1 MMDFFVYYPVLLVVK
16 VLQALPLRFV
26 ARLGRRVGA
35 LAYWL
40 DGRHRRVATENL
52 RRCFPEK
59 SMDEVR
65 ELARENFRRLGENY
79 CSAIKTAT
87 MTDTE
92 LLPHFEVVGME
103 EINAVK
109 GLGAIIAIGHFGNFE
124 LYTRI
129 TNYFPGLR
137 LGTTYRALNHKR
149 FDALLHKL
157 RSRPGFLLYERRA
170 NAKLLLRSLKE
181 GNLVLGLLCDQRGGR
196 RDVRAPFLG
205 HECSTNA
212 ASAVLAQRYSIP
224 LHTGI
229 CYRVAPAKWR
239 IEFDGSIP
247 TRADGALRPVEEIMA
262 EVNARLEKGIRR
274 DPANWFWVHD
284 RWKFTKKAKA
294 LARQAAL
301 AGETRS

>member
-1 MMDFFVYYPVLLVVK
+1 MDFFIYYPVLLVVK
-16 VLQALPLRFV
+16 LLQALPLRLV

-35 LAYWL
+35 LAYWI
-40 DGRHRRVATENL
+40 DSRHRRVATENL

-59 SMDEVR
+59 HADEVR

-124 LYTRI
+124 LYARI
-129 TNYFPGLR
+129 TAYFPDLR
-137 LGTTYRALNHKR
+137 LGTTYRALNHPR
-149 FDALLHKL
+149 FNALLYKL
-157 RSRPGFLLYERRA
+157 RARPGFLLYERRA
-170 NAKLLLRSLKE
+170 NAKLLLQSLKE
-181 GNLVLGLLCDQRGGR
+181 GNIVLGLLCDQRGGR

-212 ASAVLAQRYSIP
+212 ASVILAQRYAVP

-229 CYRVAPAKWR
+229 CYRVAPARWR
-239 IEFDGSIP
+239 IEFDSSIP
-247 TRADGALRPVEEIMA
+247 TRIDGTLRPVEDVVA
-262 EVNARLEKGIRR
+262 EVNARLEKAIRR

-284 RWKFTKKAKA
+284 RWKFTKR
-294 LARQAAL
+294 ARAREKEAAQA
-301 AGETRS
+301 EEMSS

>member
-1 MMDFFVYYPVLLVVK
+1 MDFIIYYPLLLLVK
-16 VLQALPLRFV
+16 LLQALPLRLV
-26 ARLGRRVGA
+26 AWLGRRVGA
-35 LAYWL
+35 LAYWI

-52 RRCFPEK
+52 KRCFPEK
-59 SMDEVR
+59 NVDEVR
-65 ELARENFRRLGENY
+65 KLARENFRRLGENY

-87 MTDTE
+87 MTDAE

-129 TNYFPGLR
+129 TTYFPGLR
-137 LGTTYRALNHKR
+137 LGTTYRALNHPR
-149 FDALLHKL
+149 FNALLYKL
-157 RSRPGFLLYERRA
+157 RARPELQLYERRGG
-170 NAKLLLRSLKE
+170 AKLLCRSLKQ

-196 RDVRAPFLG
+196 RDVRAPFFG

-212 ASAVLAQRYSIP
+212 ASALLAQRYGVP

-229 CYRVAPAKWR
+229 CYRTGPAHWR
-239 IEFDGSIP
+239 IEFESSIP
-247 TRADGALRPVEEIMA
+247 TRTEGALRPVEEIMA
-262 EVNARLEKGIRR
+262 EVNARLEAAIRR
-274 DPANWFWVHD
+274 DPPNWFWVHD

-294 LARQAAL
+294 REREAAQA
-301 AGETRS
+301 EERVS